1 MATEAVIAGVVLGTV
16 GTIFAF
22 FLGISSARIEHQ
34 REHEAG
40 HGGAH

>member
-1 MATEAVIAGVVLGTV
+1 MAMEAVIAGVVLGTL
-16 GTIFAF
+16 GTLFAL

-40 HGGAH
+40 HGASH